1 MSDTTGAAAA
11 TGRELVITRV
21 FDAPR
26 ELVWA
31 AWTHPDHARAW
42 GPKGMRWTFAE
53 ADVAPG
59 GAWRRCMVA
68 DADGTEYWSH
78 GVYREVVEPE
88 RLVFTFAWE
97 ERDGSPE
104 HETLV
109 TVTLADLGGRTRM
122 TFRQAPFVSAESRDG
137 HEGGWSEAFDD
148 LAAHLARS

>member
-42 GPKGMRWTFAE
+42 GPKGTSWTFAE
-53 ADVAPG
+53 AEVAPG

-122 TFRQAPFVSAESRDG
+122 TFRQAPFASAESRDG